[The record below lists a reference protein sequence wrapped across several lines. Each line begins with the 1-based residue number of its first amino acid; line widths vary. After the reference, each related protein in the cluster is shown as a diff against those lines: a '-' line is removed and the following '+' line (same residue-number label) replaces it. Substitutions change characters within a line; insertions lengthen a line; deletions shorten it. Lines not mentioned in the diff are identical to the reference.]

1 MYSAAVLSVGLVGIV
16 QTFYFLVDL
25 LSNCCVYLKAEY
37 WSLQLL
43 LNSLFVPSFLSVLF
57 HVF

>member
-1 MYSAAVLSVGLVGIV
+1 MYSAAVLSAGLVGVV
-16 QTFYFLVDL
+16 QTYYFLVDL
-25 LSNCCVYLKAEY
+25 LSSCCVYLKAEY

-43 LNSLFVPSFLSVLF
+43 LNCLFFPSFLSVLF